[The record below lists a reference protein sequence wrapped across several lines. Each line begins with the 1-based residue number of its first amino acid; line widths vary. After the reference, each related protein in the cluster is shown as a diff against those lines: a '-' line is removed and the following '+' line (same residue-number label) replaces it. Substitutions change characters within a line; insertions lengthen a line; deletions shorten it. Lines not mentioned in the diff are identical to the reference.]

1 VAEIIQK
8 YKLNKDAAVIVRKVE
23 KVDLIQMGGV
33 SLRHSEEKSDEVI
46 TTTHNVV
53 HFESK
58 S

>member
-1 VAEIIQK
+1 MAEIIQK
-8 YKLNKDAAVIVRKVE
+8 YKLNKNAAVIVRKVE

-33 SLRHSEEKSDEVI
+33 SLRFSEEKSDEVI